1 MDWYYGQGAT
11 TQMLAASVGN
21 TRPLERFLG
30 AYCKLELPLKG
41 TRKVPVQGTD
51 ISDRMMS
58 GSTALLLAA
67 QNEYLGSLEH
77 LLSRSARINTAT

>member
-1 MDWYYGQGAT
+1 
-11 TQMLAASVGN
+11 
-21 TRPLERFLG
+21 
-30 AYCKLELPLKG
+30 
-41 TRKVPVQGTD
+41 
-51 ISDRMMS
+51 MMS